1 LTTFY
6 IILLGCVKRRRA
18 WKFEERHLKRAI
30 LASALREHESH
41 PDLQSVHRWIDKNGG
56 RAQCSEEPATT
67 KTP

>member
-1 LTTFY
+1 M
-6 IILLGCVKRRRA
+6 
-18 WKFEERHLKRAI
+18 KRAI
-30 LASALREHESH
+30 PATALEECESH